1 MLTSSK
7 AELFKLVRRRSSWL
21 SIVSLAALP
30 LLLGLVFRVTPV
42 TSTGPAGATAPRISG
57 YALLTL
63 TMSTAMGLFAPLVSA
78 FMGAELLAKEHSDGT
93 LKLSLMRPVSRA
105 QVLLSKCLACL
116 VHNAALVAALWLV
129 ALLVGAL
136 FFHYGQPDQ
145 SMSAYIAVSGPG
157 GEGSTVSEVNM
168 SGAMGETEALLR
180 LAGSYAYLV
189 LSLTV
194 VGLLALLWSTLIANT
209 AGVVVVTLAV
219 VVGMS
224 ALGGLRGLGQYLLS
238 THLISLALLSG
249 EIHWA
254 GLGRSVGVLAVYA
267 AAFIGVA
274 TVILRRR
281 DIHS

>member
-1 MLTSSK
+1 MLTCSR

-21 SIVSLAALP
+21 SIVSLAILP

-42 TSTGPAGATAPRISG
+42 TAPEGVVAPRISG
-57 YALLTL
+57 YAVLMM

-78 FMGAELLAKEHSDGT
+78 FIGAELLAKEHGEGT
-93 LKLSLMRPVSRA
+93 LKLSLMRPVSRV

-116 VHNAALVAALWLV
+116 VHNAALVTVLWLV

-145 SMSAYIAVSGPG
+145 SMSAFVSVSGPG
-157 GEGSTVSEVNM
+157 AQSGTVSEVSM
-168 SGAMGETEALLR
+168 SGAMGQTEALLR

-194 VGLLALLWSTLIANT
+194 VSLLAMLWSTVIAST
-209 AGVVVVTLAV
+209 AGVVVATLAA

-224 ALGGLRGLGQYLLS
+224 ALGGLRGLARYLFS
-238 THLISLALLSG
+238 THLVSLALLAD
-249 EIHWA
+249 EVDWTA
-254 GLGRSVGVLAVYA
+254 LGTSIAVLAVYA

-274 TVILRRR
+274 AVILRRR
-281 DIHS
+281 DILS